1 MEWWKITSTGQNKEK
16 IMKWNKDSLSEL
28 WDNIKSNSIH
38 IMWFSEGEEWEKSP
52 ENIFEEEKDENV
64 LNREK
69 EVISQDQEVQ
79 RVPSRINLRK
89 TPRHI
94 VIKLT
99 KMKKEDKILK
109 SIKRKATNSIKG
121 NHYKV
126 IRWFFS
132 RNLAGQKGV
141 EWYT

>member
-1 MEWWKITSTGQNKEK
+1 
-16 IMKWNKDSLSEL
+16 MKWNKDSLSEL

-89 TPRHI
+89 TPR
-94 VIKLT
+94 
-99 KMKKEDKILK
+99 
-109 SIKRKATNSIKG
+109 
-121 NHYKV
+121 
-126 IRWFFS
+126 
-132 RNLAGQKGV
+132 
-141 EWYT
+141 